1 MNSFV
6 WVLLL
11 VGVAVA
17 SASNSDSEVSDPHTE
32 QCKVGDTKFKDCNF
46 CKCTNGAFECTEK
59 KCPDRGK
66 RGVPVAADL
75 KNTPCAPNDYFKI
88 DCNTC
93 YCNIEK
99 TGYLCTENLCPLTEP
114 PATDAPPNN
123 ATIALNDTVT
133 ESTVANF
140 FNTTESISNHSDTGG
155 GTTPSL
161 NVTL

>member
-66 RGVPVAADL
+66 RDDFSC
-75 KNTPCAPNDYFKI
+75 TPGQTFKK

-93 YCNIEK
+93 
-99 TGYLCTENLCPLTEP
+99 TCTPDGKNAVCTLKKCAE
-114 PATDAPPNN
+114 AVAN
-123 ATIALNDTVT
+123 ATRPN
-133 ESTVANF
+133 
-140 FNTTESISNHSDTGG
+140 
-155 GTTPSL
+155 
-161 NVTL
+161 